1 MERSNL
7 HGFLASIFRAELT
20 SETLRHIKSP
30 EFLEALRDAG
40 VSLDAAFLEAP
51 EDTLLEEMAV
61 EFTALFLGPGGHIS
75 PHESVQRKGASGL
88 LWGPETSAVKRFIEA
103 AGFQYDPDFH
113 GIPDHIGVELEFMKE
128 TTRLEAE
135 AWEKDDRTAAA
146 NCLEFQRAF
155 MAGHVLQWSFT
166 FFGKVEETA
175 QLPFYAEMA
184 KLAADFM
191 RSEEETIPARLRE
204 ATAPSQNPD
213 IP

>member
-7 HGFLASIFRAELT
+7 HGFLASVFRAELT
-20 SETLRHIKSP
+20 SETLRQIKSP
-30 EFLEALRDAG
+30 EFLEALGDAG
-40 VSLDAAFLEAP
+40 VGLDAAFLEAP
-51 EDTLLEEMAV
+51 EDKLLEDMAV

-103 AGFQYDPDFH
+103 AGFAYDPDFH

-128 TTRLEAE
+128 TTRLEAD
-135 AWEKDDRTAAA
+135 AWEKGDRAAAA

-155 MAGHVLQWSFT
+155 MAGHVLQWVFT
-166 FFGKVEETA
+166 FCGKVEEA
-175 QLPFYAEMA
+175 AELPFYAEMA

-191 RSEEETIPARLRE
+191 RSEEEAIPARLKE
-204 ATAPSQNPD
+204 ATASNEPTNTP
-213 IP
+213 

>member
-7 HGFLASIFRAELT
+7 HGFLASIFGAELT
-20 SETLRHIKSP
+20 SERLRQIKSS

-40 VSLDAAFLEAP
+40 VELDATFLEAP
-51 EDTLLEEMAV
+51 EDQLLEDLAV
-61 EFTALFLGPGGHIS
+61 EFAALFLGPGGHIS

-88 LWGPETSAVKRFIEA
+88 LWGPETSAVKRFIED
-103 AGFQYDPDFH
+103 AGFQYDADFH
-113 GIPDHIGVELEFMKE
+113 GIPDHISVELEFMKE

-135 AWEKDDRTAAA
+135 AWEKNDRAAAA

-155 MAGHVLQWSFT
+155 MAGHVLQWVFT
-166 FFGKVEETA
+166 FCGKVEETA

-191 RSEEETIPARLRE
+191 RAEEETIPARLRE
-204 ATAPSQNPD
+204 AATSNQTPNTA
-213 IP
+213 